1 MVLQRNKVQKNRSNF
16 RMGLILKRTYVSE
29 FPIPPHLQ
37 HTSHAME
44 VAFLVY
50 EEIQV
55 TDNIL
60 FKRVIKDRD
69 NTKGDSNVDKLFNIL
84 LASPECEKHE
94 VYKTMIEERNT

>member
-1 MVLQRNKVQKNRSNF
+1 
-16 RMGLILKRTYVSE
+16 MGLILKRTYVSE

-37 HTSHAME
+37 HTSHAMK

-69 NTKGDSNVDKLFNIL
+69 NTKGDSSVDKLFNIL